1 MRIYWFL
8 VFLIVVIWYRVSL
21 QYLEPSWWS
30 IFSPSRSTHTPMM
43 EQISI
48 IKVTFMALIFLA
60 MAYPI
65 HQRIQKRN

>member
-30 IFSPSRSTHTPMM
+30 IFSSSRSTHTPMM

-60 MAYPI
+60 LTYPI
-65 HQRIQKRN
+65 RQRIQKRN